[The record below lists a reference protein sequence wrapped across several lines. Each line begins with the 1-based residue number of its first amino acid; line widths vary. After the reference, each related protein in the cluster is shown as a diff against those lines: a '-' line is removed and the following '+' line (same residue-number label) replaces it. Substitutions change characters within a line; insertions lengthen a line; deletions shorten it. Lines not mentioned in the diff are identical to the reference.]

1 MGPFIVERPLDAP
14 VSILALRERR
24 TYSQG
29 MKIDPVVSNP
39 GLYSVIFENDR
50 VRVLQ
55 YMDVPGQA
63 TVPHDHPESVMITQ
77 TAFRRKLVAEEESV
91 EVELPAG
98 TARWLTA
105 QRHSG
110 ENIGETDTRCIFV
123 ELKEPASAGNIPEHI
138 LGPSQV

>member
-1 MGPFIVERPLDAP
+1 
-14 VSILALRERR
+14 
-24 TYSQG
+24 

-55 YMDVPGQA
+55 YADIPGQA

-77 TAFRRKLVAEEESV
+77 TEFRRRLIAGDKSM
-91 EVELPAG
+91 EVDLPAG

-110 ENIGETDTRCIFV
+110 VNIGETATRCIFV
-123 ELKEPASAGNIPEHI
+123 ELKEPAPNGGNVGDT
-138 LGPSQV
+138 LGPSEL